1 VGRLL
6 FLAYSTISG
15 SIYAIDQEMS
25 ILENSNQIALPMT
38 QQMADP
44 QCTLLYIED
53 NPANMTL
60 VGQLIARRGDLK
72 FLTAIDGDLGWIMA
86 RSYVPAIILMDIN
99 LPGKNGYEVLKLLR
113 EDTVTRH
120 IPVIALSSNASVRDI
135 EKGFK
140 AGFFR
145 YLTKPYK
152 LDELSEALDAALS
165 SSAKEHQ
172 ATQN

>member
-1 VGRLL
+1 
-6 FLAYSTISG
+6 
-15 SIYAIDQEMS
+15 MS
-25 ILENSNQIALPMT
+25 MLENSKQNPLPIT
-38 QQMADP
+38 QQVLVH
-44 QCTLLYIED
+44 QRTLLYVED
-53 NPANMTL
+53 NPANMAL

-72 FLTAIDGDLGWIMA
+72 FLTAIDGDLGWLMA

-113 EDTVTRH
+113 EDPATRD
-120 IPVIALSSNASVRDI
+120 IPVIALSSNASAPDV

-165 SSAKEHQ
+165 SNTKEYQ
-172 ATQN
+172 TTQD